1 MNAHG
6 SPPPAAPPLR
16 CPDCAA
22 PLRPGAAACPRCALV
37 LVGPLAQRL
46 WEIDTQLVDLADRSR
61 RLRAERSEVH
71 RLLRR
76 ESGAPRPVGEPAAP
90 VAPGHAARSGPS
102 GPPAPHAGPQAG
114 PVPVGAYHRAQVPPP
129 APRRSELSQLSAQNL
144 ILGLGGLLVGI
155 AALVF
160 AVWTWSDL
168 TTGTRALILTLTT
181 LFFAG
186 VALPLHRRGLASTAE
201 TFGALG
207 AALLCVD
214 ALALYL
220 VSDGI
225 TNGPGYAAAALA
237 VIGALLVL
245 YPLLVPLRAPR
256 VIAVL
261 LVQPVPVL
269 LVAASSWDGRWPW
282 MLTALAVTA
291 LLDVLVGTRLGAPRP
306 GVPVRTLHVVAL
318 VVWALTIG
326 FTVLAVALMS
336 SVTDPLRW
344 WSVAATLLV
353 SGAASLLL
361 ARQPRTTPAERARG
375 RFHTVAGLL
384 ALGLVPLAAGP
395 AHLPVLPR
403 VPGRVWSDDPSLAM
417 RTATDVLGLVPV
429 GSAVPSAPAQLSA
442 ILVGAVL
449 AVGVAALPRRALLV
463 PVLALVAPPTL
474 LPVPLLLGFPLVA
487 ASVWALLLGA
497 ALIVWATLLRTG
509 HRSRVPAVT
518 GFLTL
523 LTGLAWALPEWYTS
537 AAALLLVATSALVAA
552 LAVNRTAGDRAEG
565 PAATLYAAATAL
577 WLVVLLVGA
586 PLLVSL
592 LAMPRPDRIQWW
604 LLAALALLA
613 GATALRLGRTAPPF
627 GNGSVADP
635 RPALTWAGLLLLPL
649 APLAAVVQGPP
660 SAPLFAGPHGVW
672 AAPLA
677 EMLEPASAVL
687 GYSAPPGAGAAALSA
702 LGLLAASALAVGTVR
717 LADRRLVS
725 AAMALTVPAALVPL
739 PVVLG
744 LPYVVAVVWAL
755 AVGAALTLSVARTG
769 DRPHAWVATATG
781 LATLLLG
788 LAWALPERYTS
799 LVAAVLLAC
808 AALLGSLELRRL
820 GRPGTDGPGSPVRL
834 VYSSVLGIGVA
845 DLVLVGAL
853 VADSAA
859 AVRHTPAVWAL
870 AALAVLGI
878 ATTALVVGR
887 LPYAGPWPT
896 TVGATPAGA
905 GPAPQGY
912 AGAGGFRTP
921 GAAPVPGAPPA
932 ARGGAPRPTIRPAP
946 SVSPYS
952 VLGLVLL
959 TIAPLVAGPPGLP
972 VFAFAPWGHGVAAAP
987 PEALIGPAHTVLG
1000 LPGPADTATG
1010 LAFALGCLLAGVL
1023 AVLAARLVDRPR
1035 ALHAAA
1041 LAGPAALVP
1050 LPVALGAPFL
1060 FSLVWTLAVGAGLAL
1075 WAARLADPRLSRLP
1089 ASTGLFVLLLGFGWS
1104 LAEPF
1109 TTAAVL
1115 AFVAVAASFAAAL
1128 SRTTV
1133 TAVGATALA
1142 TAATGGLAL
1151 ALPLALDLPVQLAAL
1166 GPLLVVAGVAA
1177 VAPRLRSP
1185 LLEATE
1191 VPAAVWA
1198 LVVLGLSSLAHTAV
1212 PVPGPERYGAFAEPR
1227 PELVAVALAVLG
1239 VISLGSAVR
1248 PGRRPLAVVGGL
1260 LMLAAMWT
1268 VLAAWDVGVAEAY
1281 TVVPALAALVLG
1293 WEWSRKAKVPPSSW
1307 AAYGGGLAL
1316 LLLPTVGLVL
1326 GGQDLLWRVPALLA
1340 AGLAVA
1346 VWGLRGRLQA
1356 ALVIGGAALV
1366 LTSLR
1371 AFGPPLWDLTVLL
1384 PNWVPFAAAGALL
1397 LVVGARYEANL
1408 ARLRRL
1414 GRTVAAMR

>member
-6 SPPPAAPPLR
+6 SPSPAAPPLR

-22 PLRPGAAACPRCALV
+22 PFRPGAAACPRCSLV

-46 WEIDTQLVDLADRSR
+46 WEIDTQLVELADRSR
-61 RLRAERSEVH
+61 RLRAERTEVH

-76 ESGAPRPVGEPAAP
+76 ESVARPAPAPPAPTADP
-90 VAPGHAARSGPS
+90 AHAARSAWS
-102 GPPAPHAGPQAG
+102 EPPAAVASPPQ
-114 PVPVGAYHRAQVPPP
+114 RAR
-129 APRRSELSQLSAQNL
+129 RRSELSRLSAQNL

-168 TTGTRALILTLTT
+168 TTGTRALILALTT

-186 VALPLHRRGLASTAE
+186 VALPLHRRGLTSTAE

-220 VSDGI
+220 ISDGI
-225 TNGPGYAAAALA
+225 TNGAGYAAAALA

-245 YPLLVPLRAPR
+245 YPLLVPLRVPR

-261 LVQPVPVL
+261 LVQPVPL
-269 LVAASSWDGRWPW
+269 LVVAASTWDGRWAW
-282 MLTALAVTA
+282 TVTALAATA
-291 LLDVLVGTRLGAPRP
+291 LLDVLVQARLGAPRP

-318 VVWALTIG
+318 VVWAAAIGLTA
-326 FTVLAVALMS
+326 LAVTLMS
-336 SVTDPLRW
+336 TVTDPLRW
-344 WSVAATLLV
+344 WSAAATLLAA
-353 SGAASLLL
+353 GATSLLL
-361 ARQPRTTPAERARG
+361 ARLPRTTPSERARG
-375 RFHTVAGLL
+375 RFHSVTALL
-384 ALGLVPLAAGP
+384 ALGLVPLLAGP
-395 AHLPVLPR
+395 THLPVLPR
-403 VPGRVWSDDPSLAM
+403 LPGRAWSGDPSLAM
-417 RTATDVLGLVPV
+417 RPATDVLALFPY
-429 GSAVPSAPAQLSA
+429 GSATPSAPVQLAA
-442 ILVGAVL
+442 ILLGAAL
-449 AVGVAALPRRALLV
+449 AVGLVVLLRRALLV
-463 PVLALVAPPTL
+463 PALALVAPPTL
-474 LPVPLLLGFPLVA
+474 LSVPLLLGFPLVA
-487 ASVWALLLGA
+487 AAVWALLLGA

-509 HRSRVPAVT
+509 HRSRVPALT

-537 AAALLLVATSALVAA
+537 AAALLLMATSALVAA
-552 LAVNRTAGDRAEG
+552 LAVRRIPEGRADG
-565 PAATLYAAATAL
+565 AATTLYAVASAL

-586 PLLVSL
+586 PLVVAL
-592 LAMPRPDRIQWW
+592 LDMPRPDRVQWW
-604 LLAALALLA
+604 LLAVLALLA
-613 GATALRLGRTAPPF
+613 GATALRLGRIAPPF
-627 GNGSVADP
+627 VNGSAPDP

-649 APLAAVVQGPP
+649 APLAALVHGSP
-660 SAPLFAGPHGVW
+660 SAPLFAGPHAVW

-687 GYSAPPGAGAAALSA
+687 GYSARPGAGAAALSV
-702 LGLLAASALAVGTVR
+702 LGLVGAAALAVVIVR
-717 LADRRLVS
+717 LADPGLVP

-755 AVGAALTLSVARTG
+755 AVGAALALSVARTG
-769 DRPHAWVATATG
+769 ERPHAWVATATG
-781 LATLLLG
+781 IATLLLG
-788 LAWALPERYTS
+788 VAWALPERYTS
-799 LVAAVLLAC
+799 LVAAVLVAC
-808 AALLGSLELRRL
+808 AALLGAFELRRL
-820 GRPGTDGPGSPVRL
+820 GRPGTGRSGSPVRL
-834 VYSSVLGIGVA
+834 VYASVLAIGVVG
-845 DLVLVGAL
+845 LVLVGAL
-853 VADSAA
+853 VVDSAA
-859 AVRHTPAVWAL
+859 AARHVPSVWAL
-870 AALAVLGI
+870 SSLAVLVV
-878 ATTALVVGR
+878 ATAALVLGR
-887 LPYAGPWPT
+887 LPHAGPWPVPAA
-896 TVGATPAGA
+896 TVRPSAGA
-905 GPAPQGY
+905 APAPQGL
-912 AGAGGFRTP
+912 AGADTSRASGTAPPTG
-921 GAAPVPGAPPA
+921 APVGAPP
-932 ARGGAPRPTIRPAP
+932 GAPRPTIHPAP

-952 VLGLVLL
+952 VAGLVLL
-959 TIAPLVAGPPGLP
+959 TLAPLVAGPPGLP
-972 VFAFAPWGHGVAAAP
+972 VLAFVSRSHGVAAAP
-987 PEALIGPAHTVLG
+987 PEALIGPAHAFLG
-1000 LPGPADTATG
+1000 LPGPTDTATG
-1010 LAFALGCLLAGVL
+1010 LAFAVGCLLAGAL

-1035 ALHAAA
+1035 VPHAAA
-1041 LAGPAALVP
+1041 LAGPAALLP

-1060 FSLVWTLAVGAGLAL
+1060 TALVWTLAVGAGLAL

-1115 AFVAVAASFAAAL
+1115 AFVAVTASFAAAL

-1151 ALPLALDLPVQLAAL
+1151 ALPLALDVPVQLAAL
-1166 GPLLVVAGVAA
+1166 GPLVVVAGVAA

-1191 VPAAVWA
+1191 GPAAVWA
-1198 LVVLGLSSLAHTAV
+1198 VAALGISSLAHTRV
-1212 PVPGPERYGAFAEPR
+1212 GVPGPDRFGALAEPR

-1239 VISLGSAVR
+1239 VIALASAVR

-1260 LMLAAMWT
+1260 LMLIALWT
-1268 VLAAWDVGVAEAY
+1268 VLAAWDVGAAEAY

-1293 WEWSRKAKVPPSSW
+1293 WEWSRKAEVPPSSW

-1326 GGQDLLWRVPALLA
+1326 GAEDLFWRVPAVLV

-1346 VWGLRGRLQA
+1346 VWGLRRRLQA

-1371 AFGPPLWDLTVLL
+1371 AFGPPLWDLALLL
-1384 PNWVPFAAAGALL
+1384 PNWVPFAVVGALL

>member
-22 PLRPGAAACPRCALV
+22 PLRPGAAACPRCAFV

-46 WEIDTQLVDLADRSR
+46 WEIDTQLAELADRSH

-71 RLLRR
+71 RRLRQ
-76 ESGAPRPVGEPAAP
+76 ESRAPRTIAPPAAP
-90 VAPGHAARSGPS
+90 VHAAQPGRPVPS
-102 GPPAPHAGPQAG
+102 AAHAAPQGAPPPA
-114 PVPVGAYHRAQVPPP
+114 GAYRPAPVQQP

-168 TTGTRALILTLTT
+168 TTGTRALILALTT
-181 LFFAG
+181 LFFVC
-186 VALPLHRRGLASTAE
+186 VAVPLHRRGLASTAE

-220 VSDGI
+220 ISDGI
-225 TNGPGYAAAALA
+225 TNGAGYAAAALA
-237 VIGALLVL
+237 VIGALLAL

-261 LVQPVPVL
+261 LVQPVPLL
-269 LVAASSWDGRWPW
+269 LVAAADWDGRWPW

-291 LLDVLVGTRLGAPRP
+291 LLDVAVQTRLGTPRP

-318 VVWALTIG
+318 VVWAVTIG
-326 FTVLAVALMS
+326 LTALAVALMS
-336 SVTDPLRW
+336 TVTDPLRW

-361 ARQPRTTPAERARG
+361 ARLPRTTPSERARG
-375 RFHTVAGLL
+375 RFHTVAALL

-395 AHLPVLPR
+395 SHLPVLPR
-403 VPGRVWSDDPSLAM
+403 VPGRVWADDPSLAM
-417 RTATDVLGLVPV
+417 RAATDVLGLVPTA
-429 GSAVPSAPAQLSA
+429 SAVPSALAQLSA
-442 ILVGAVL
+442 VLVGAVL
-449 AVGVAALPRRALLV
+449 AVGVAVLLRRALLV

-487 ASVWALLLGA
+487 AAMWALLLGA

-552 LAVNRTAGDRAEG
+552 LAVRRTTGDRADG
-565 PAATLYAAATAL
+565 PATTLYAAAAGL
-577 WLVVLLVGA
+577 WLVVLLVGT

-592 LAMPRPDRIQWW
+592 LALPRPDRIQWW
-604 LLAALALLA
+604 LLAAMALLA

-627 GNGSVADP
+627 ASGTAPDP
-635 RPALTWAGLLLLPL
+635 RPVLTWVGLLLLPL
-649 APLAAVVQGPP
+649 APLAAVVHGSP

-687 GYSAPPGAGAAALSA
+687 GYSAQPGPGAAVLSA
-702 LGLLAASALAVGTVR
+702 LGLLGAAALAVGIVR

-769 DRPHAWVATATG
+769 GRPHAWVATATG

-788 LAWALPERYTS
+788 LVWALPERYTS
-799 LVAAVLLAC
+799 LVAVVLLGC
-808 AALLGSLELRRL
+808 AALLGALELRRL
-820 GRPGTDGPGSPVRL
+820 GRPGTDRSGSPVRL
-834 VYSSVLGIGVA
+834 VYASVLAIGAV
-845 DLVLVGAL
+845 DLVLIGSL
-853 VADSAA
+853 VVDSAA
-859 AVRHTPAVWAL
+859 TVRQVPAVWAL
-870 AALAVLGI
+870 SALAVLVV
-878 ATTALVVGR
+878 AAAALVVGR
-887 LPYAGPWPT
+887 LPYTAPWP
-896 TVGATPAGA
+896 VVV
-905 GPAPQGY
+905 
-912 AGAGGFRTP
+912 
-921 GAAPVPGAPPA
+921 GAAPPGLAP
-932 ARGGAPRPTIRPAP
+932 APRPTIRPAP
-946 SVSPYS
+946 TVSPYS
-952 VLGLVLL
+952 VLGLALL

-972 VFAFAPWGHGVAAAP
+972 VLAFVARGQDVAAAS
-987 PEALIGPAHTVLG
+987 PEALIGPAHAVLG
-1000 LPGPADTATG
+1000 LPVPTDTATG
-1010 LAFALGCLLAGVL
+1010 LAFAVACLLAGAL
-1023 AVLAARLVDRPR
+1023 AVLAAWLVDRPR
-1035 ALHAAA
+1035 ARHAAA
-1041 LAGPAALVP
+1041 LAGPAALLP

-1060 FSLVWTLAVGAGLAL
+1060 TALAWTLAVGAGLAL
-1075 WAARLADPRLSRLP
+1075 WAARSADPRLSRLP
-1089 ASTGLFVLLLGFGWS
+1089 ASTALFVLLLGFGWS

-1151 ALPLALDLPVQLAAL
+1151 ALPLALDMPVQIAAL
-1166 GPLLVVAGVAA
+1166 GPLAMVAGVAA

-1185 LLEATE
+1185 LLEAAE
-1191 VPAAVWA
+1191 APAAVWA
-1198 LVVLGLSSLAHTAV
+1198 VAALGISSLAHTAV
-1212 PVPGPERYGAFAEPR
+1212 PVPGSTRFGALAEPR

-1239 VISLGSAVR
+1239 VIALASAVR
-1248 PGRRPLAVVGGL
+1248 PGRRPLAVVGGV
-1260 LMLAAMWT
+1260 LMLIAMWT
-1268 VLAAWDVGVAEAY
+1268 ALAAWDVGVPEAY

-1293 WEWSRKAKVPPSSW
+1293 WEWSRKAAIPPTSW
-1307 AAYGGGLAL
+1307 AAHGGGLAL

-1326 GGQDLLWRVPALLA
+1326 GGQDLLWRVPAVLV

-1346 VWGLRGRLQA
+1346 VWGLRRRLQA

-1384 PNWVPFAAAGALL
+1384 PNWVPFAVAGALL
-1397 LVVGARYEANL
+1397 LLVGARYEANL